1 MSIVFRVVS
10 VGEKRALKGQV
21 KDTGWAL
28 SIIAYG
34 DVIPAE
40 LIHDLK
46 ISTHFGMTQ
55 TYQHSIY
62 KKPKNG
68 KINK

>member
-10 VGEKRALKGQV
+10 VGETRAFKGQV

-34 DVIPAE
+34 DVSPAE
-40 LIHDLK
+40 FILFLK

-55 TYQHSIY
+55 
-62 KKPKNG
+62 K
-68 KINK
+68 